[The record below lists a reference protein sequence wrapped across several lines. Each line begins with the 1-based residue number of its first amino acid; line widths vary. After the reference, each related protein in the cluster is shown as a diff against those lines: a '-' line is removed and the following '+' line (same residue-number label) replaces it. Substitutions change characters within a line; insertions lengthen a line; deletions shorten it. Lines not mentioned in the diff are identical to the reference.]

1 MVTREEV
8 VAEIANVPE
17 KRLAEL
23 YQIIKAFEV
32 MPEEEGQENLT
43 VMAKLRRIR
52 ISASPDFSTK
62 ANLYNLEETNAE

>member
-8 VAEIANVPE
+8 VAEIAKVPE

-23 YQIIKAFEV
+23 HQIIKAFEV
-32 MPEEEGQENLT
+32 KPEEESQENFT
-43 VMAKLRRIR
+43 IMAKLRRIR

>member
-23 YQIIKAFEV
+23 YRIIKAFEGE
-32 MPEEEGQENLT
+32 PEEESQEDLT

-52 ISASPDFSTK
+52 ISASPDFSMK
-62 ANLYNLEETNAE
+62 ANLYDLEETNAE